1 MDETT
6 TTSIGLC
13 GNKIEFSDRDWNKI
27 DRVEFQFI
35 NSKTEVTAFV
45 SLTSSME
52 VMIMKG

>member
-45 SLTSSME
+45 SSME

>member
-27 DRVEFQFI
+27 DRVEVQEEDGSWMSVDI
-35 NSKTEVTAFV
+35 Y
-45 SLTSSME
+45 
-52 VMIMKG
+52 